1 MGSIIN
7 VKQPEFN
14 LRSRLNELDYDTIP
28 YEKMPLGSVLQV
40 QHNYVTAQT
49 VFGATNTATEVF
61 GIDISPKSKN
71 SSFLVSVHVS
81 YSHDKLAADNADAG
95 DIFLFLRRDTT
106 YIGVNSN
113 LTRSYGHVNN
123 NAFYK
128 TDVPFSNDAVQH
140 SWGYDTM
147 AQDIEVLDESVGGS
161 FTFGQENI
169 KLRYS
174 LFMMCQS
181 NFELNRGQQNATNG
195 ATSFIT
201 VQEIKT

>member
-61 GIDISPKSKN
+61 GIDISPKSIN

-81 YSHDKLAADNADAG
+81 YSYDKLGEDNADAG
-95 DIFLFLRRDTT
+95 DIFLFLKRDTT

-195 ATSFIT
+195 ACSFIT